1 MVNETMTINDVS
13 EVETL
18 HATSLLSMTA
28 KPLVLSKAKIN
39 NKLYYAKYNL
49 SKYITIFVYN
59 LKLF

>member
-1 MVNETMTINDVS
+1 MTINDVS